1 VPEAEL
7 AALIVKAQAGDRAAF
22 EKIVVATARLVYS
35 QIAPMVRDR
44 QKAEDLAQETFLRA
58 WRGLGSL
65 EVPGGFTA
73 WLLTLARHVT
83 LDALKAESRRKR
95 RDPSRVGGSVGE
107 GAADSLDVAGGEEGP
122 DRAAARAESQA
133 HALRLLAELP
143 EEYRQ
148 VLALR
153 YLGGADYQAIRER
166 LGLTDGALRGLLT
179 RGMALLRER
188 MSRLE
193 L

>member
-1 VPEAEL
+1 
-7 AALIVKAQAGDRAAF
+7 
-22 EKIVVATARLVYS
+22 
-35 QIAPMVRDR
+35 
-44 QKAEDLAQETFLRA
+44 
-58 WRGLGSL
+58 
-65 EVPGGFTA
+65 
-73 WLLTLARHVT
+73 
-83 LDALKAESRRKR
+83 
-95 RDPSRVGGSVGE
+95 
-107 GAADSLDVAGGEEGP
+107 
-122 DRAAARAESQA
+122 
-133 HALRLLAELP
+133 LRLLAELP